1 MYVGNVKLPPWA
13 SSPVDFIQKHRAAL
27 ESEYVSEHLHE
38 WIDLIFGYKQQG
50 AEAVAAHNV
59 FFYMTYEG
67 TVDIDKIAD
76 PVLRKAT
83 QDQITYF
90 GQTPSQLLTTPH
102 IRRMPLSEVLHLQ
115 TVFRN
120 PKATK
125 AYAIPGFDR
134 LNVPAIEIRTT
145 HDSIVTVDMEVP
157 ACHMAVH
164 RWQANTPDG
173 RGMPFLFQH
182 GVRSNLSAS
191 NGGLM
196 RMFSKAPEDNES
208 RYPRAVALAPAG
220 VKIGTL
226 VAITPDGRYL
236 LTGGHADNSLKVV
249 ATNTAHAVESALG
262 HCSPITCLALSPEG
276 STLVTGSGDATVILW
291 GIHGSSSMVSE
302 GSSTMSDPSLI
313 AAAAAASASSTSDGA
328 EASASLAD
336 FRRRHVEGPLHVL
349 RGHVDELVCCCVNA
363 DLDLVVSSSHT
374 KGVLLHS
381 ITHGRFLR
389 QLPIGRA
396 DMIALSPEGIIVVFD
411 KASRVLQAFTVNG
424 VQIAVKVLPSWEGDI
439 SSIVISKDGLHAVI
453 GTSCGRTPI
462 SSEKKL
468 QNAKSISNSDNMHH
482 SSEHFPQ
489 WTVDSPCHSCGERMG
504 MHSSHCSFSRS
515 QWNKQPVDQI
525 GLQKSESEMVRTSSG
540 IQQSAGLGQ
549 FQRSELG
556 FVRNISG
563 VGQSDELQRSLSGTS
578 LSQSEELAGMRRSA
592 SGGLNSDYMPPVD
605 PLPAIILVELYTLEV
620 IQKFVLK
627 KNQDITA
634 MTLNSDNTNLVVS
647 TSDSQLLVFTDPAL
661 SIKVVD
667 QMLQL
672 GWEGDGLSGYL

>member
-1 MYVGNVKLPPWA
+1 ML
-13 SSPVDFIQKHRAAL
+13 DTI
-27 ESEYVSEHLHE
+27 
-38 WIDLIFGYKQQG
+38 
-50 AEAVAAHNV
+50 
-59 FFYMTYEG
+59 
-67 TVDIDKIAD
+67 
-76 PVLRKAT
+76 
-83 QDQITYF
+83 
-90 GQTPSQLLTTPH
+90 
-102 IRRMPLSEVLHLQ
+102 
-115 TVFRN
+115 
-120 PKATK
+120 
-125 AYAIPGFDR
+125 
-134 LNVPAIEIRTT
+134 
-145 HDSIVTVDMEVP
+145 
-157 ACHMAVH
+157 
-164 RWQANTPDG
+164 
-173 RGMPFLFQH
+173 
-182 GVRSNLSAS
+182 
-191 NGGLM
+191 
-196 RMFSKAPEDNES
+196 
-208 RYPRAVALAPAG
+208 LA
-220 VKIGTL
+220 
-226 VAITPDGRYL
+226 
-236 LTGGHADNSLKVV
+236 GGHADNSLKVV

-302 GSSTMSDPSLI
+302 GSSTMSDPSLV

-328 EASASLAD
+328 EASSSLAD

-453 GTSCGRTPI
+453 GTSCGTTPI
-462 SSEKKL
+462 SSGKKL
-468 QNAKSISNSDNMHH
+468 QNAKSVSNSDNMHP

-504 MHSSHCSFSRS
+504 MHSSHCSFSHS

-525 GLQKSESEMVRTSSG
+525 GLQKLESEMVCTSSG
-540 IQQSAGLGQ
+540 IQQSAGSGQ

-556 FVRNISG
+556 LVRNISG

-592 SGGLNSDYMPPVD
+592 SGGLNSDYMPPID
-605 PLPAIILVELYTLEV
+605 PQPAIILVELYTLKV
-620 IQKFVLK
+620 SGLHDTYNLACLK
-627 KNQDITA
+627 
-634 MTLNSDNTNLVVS
+634 S
-647 TSDSQLLVFTDPAL
+647 
-661 SIKVVD
+661 
-667 QMLQL
+667 
-672 GWEGDGLSGYL
+672 